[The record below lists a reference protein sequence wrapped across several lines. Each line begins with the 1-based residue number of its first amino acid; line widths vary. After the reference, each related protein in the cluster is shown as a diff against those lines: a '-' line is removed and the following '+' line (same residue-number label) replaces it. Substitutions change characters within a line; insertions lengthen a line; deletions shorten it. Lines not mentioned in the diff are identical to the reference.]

1 MQSLYIPDM
10 YIRAEQIDLADVGTL
25 TWLYVQDERGPG
37 FVRWLKNSQDAFWI
51 QGKPASGK
59 STVMKHLIT
68 NPKTANILSGWII
81 VGLFF
86 SDRGGQMERSWIG
99 MLRSML
105 YQLVSQVPD
114 LLPTI
119 FTFCQPSRGS
129 INSPRSKIEPV
140 RASEFT
146 WSVQKLEAALLA
158 CKSHQK
164 VKFRTCYFIDALDEH
179 EGDHK
184 EMGNFLRKLAVP
196 GLDSSQALI
205 KVCVASRPLNQLKDL
220 FDDCPGFRVQ
230 DWTTRDIDRVISE
243 RFKSHSRMRVLLKDE
258 AHTHSINLLVKKI
271 NARADGVFL
280 WIRLV
285 IDDLSRGLTNGES
298 IETLESHLS
307 ELPDEL
313 NDFYRHMLSKIDRRY
328 SRETFIMLEA
338 ILRARKPLTVFQLAL
353 ILHSNCA
360 AHVETIPFTSWFEYT
375 QWPSTADSLS
385 RFEH

>member
-10 YIRAEQIDLADVGTL
+10 YVRAEQIDLADVETL

-37 FVRWLKNSQDAFWI
+37 FVCWLQNSQNAFWI

-59 STVMKHLIT
+59 STVMKHLVT
-68 NPKTANILSGWII
+68 NPKTANILVGWII

-86 SDRGGQMERSWIG
+86 SDRGGQMERSWTG

-105 YQLVSQVPD
+105 YQLVSQILD

-119 FTFCQPSRGS
+119 FTFGQPSRGS
-129 INSPRSKIEPV
+129 INSPRSKTEPV
-140 RASEFT
+140 KASTFM

-164 VKFRTCYFIDALDEH
+164 VKVRTYYFIDALDEH
-179 EGDHK
+179 DGDHK
-184 EMGNFLRKLAVP
+184 EIGNFLRKIAP
-196 GLDSSQALI
+196 DLDSPQALM

-230 DWTTRDIDRVISE
+230 DWTTRDIDRVITE
-243 RFKSHSRMRVLLKDE
+243 RFKSHSKMRILLKDE
-258 AHTHSINLLVKKI
+258 AHAHAINLLVKKI

-280 WIRLV
+280 WVRLV
-285 IDDLSRGLTNGES
+285 IENPLRGLTNGES

-313 NDFYRHMLSKIDRRY
+313 NDFY
-328 SRETFIMLEA
+328 
-338 ILRARKPLTVFQLAL
+338 
-353 ILHSNCA
+353 
-360 AHVETIPFTSWFEYT
+360 
-375 QWPSTADSLS
+375 
-385 RFEH
+385 